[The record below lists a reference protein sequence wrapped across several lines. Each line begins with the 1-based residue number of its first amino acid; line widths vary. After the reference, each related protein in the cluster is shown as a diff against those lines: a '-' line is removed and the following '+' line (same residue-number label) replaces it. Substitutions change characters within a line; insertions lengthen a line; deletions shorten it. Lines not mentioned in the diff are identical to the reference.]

1 MANSLKSGSLFPEE
15 IVKEMISKVKGHS
28 SIAKLANQKPIPFNG
43 EKVFVF
49 NMEGEAEIVA
59 EGAAKHGNETTAAPV
74 IVRPVKFV
82 YQSRVS
88 DEFIHAA
95 ESVQLDYLQR
105 FAEGFA
111 RKIGR
116 GLDLAAFHGVNP
128 RDNTSLASLATNNFD
143 DIVTNLVT
151 YNSSTPDDN
160 LDAAIALINAGDFD
174 LTGIVMSPAF
184 GAAMSKVKVNGVVQ
198 YPEFRFGGKPN
209 TFAGYGAD
217 INNTVSKF
225 KTVEA
230 GSEET
235 VYTDHAIAGDF
246 ENFVRWGYAK
256 NIPLEIIEYGDPDGA
271 GRDLKQYNEVCLRSE
286 SYIGWGILDADAF
299 AIVHAENT

>member
-28 SIAKLANQKPIPFNG
+28 SIAKLANQKPVPFNG

-59 EGAAKHGNETTAAPV
+59 EGAAKHGNETTAAPK

-82 YQSRVS
+82 YQTRVS
-88 DEFIHAA
+88 DEFVHAA
-95 ESVQLDYLQR
+95 EAVQLDYLMR

-128 RDNTSLASLATNNFD
+128 RSNTSLASLATNNFD

-151 YNSSTPDDN
+151 YNASAPDDN
-160 LDAAIALINAGDFD
+160 LDAAIALITAGEFD
-174 LTGIVMSPAF
+174 MTGIVMSPAF
-184 GAAMSKVKVNGVVQ
+184 GTAMSKVKVNGVVQ
-198 YPEFRFGGKPN
+198 YPEFRFGGKPEK
-209 TFAGYGAD
+209 FAGYGAD
-217 INNTVSKF
+217 INSTVSKY
-225 KTVEA
+225 KTGE
-230 GSEET
+230 SEET
-235 VYTDHAIAGDF
+235 IYTDHAIAGDF

-286 SYIGWGILDADAF
+286 AFIGWGILDADAF

>member
-28 SIAKLANQKPIPFNG
+28 SIAKLANQKPVPFNG

-49 NMEGEAEIVA
+49 NMDGEAEIVA
-59 EGAAKHGNETTAAPV
+59 EGAAKHGNNATVNPV
-74 IVRPVKFV
+74 VVRPVKFL
-82 YQSRVS
+82 YQTRVS
-88 DEFIHAA
+88 EEFINAA

-128 RDNTSLASLATNNFD
+128 RDNTSLQSLATNNFD

-151 YNSSTPDDN
+151 YNANTPDDN

-198 YPEFRFGGKPN
+198 YPEFRFGGKPDS
-209 TFAGYGAD
+209 FAGYGAD
-217 INNTVSKF
+217 INNTVSKY
-225 KTVEA
+225 KT
-230 GSEET
+230 SEDAQET
-235 VYTDHAIAGDF
+235 IYTDHAIVGDF
-246 ENFVRWGYAK
+246 ENYVRWGYAK
-256 NIPLEIIEYGDPDGA
+256 NIPLEIIQYGDPDGA
-271 GRDLKQYNEVCLRSE
+271 GRDLKQYNEVCLRAE
-286 SYIGWGILDADAF
+286 TYIGWGILDADAF
-299 AIVHAENT
+299 AIIHAANT